1 VVNYLLEGEKLF
13 ALLTRYAATR
23 NADLSE
29 MLKRY
34 VDVTDCF
41 ATLICALTCMLS
53 DQATKGVQDRV
64 VADAFDFLYEARS
77 LTLKSNVT
85 VSYPLARRAYESY
98 LLLELC
104 TFDERFAEKWES
116 GNIITNSTVRTEL
129 VKHLGASDDDRKLY
143 QYFSLGTHPNRGAVL
158 ERIHGHGD
166 KFVLGSIGSPHKAET
181 FEHCAIGLHLW
192 CWLVVCV
199 TRFYYDELSIDVH
212 LAYTN
217 AYVDAVRLADEVLDW
232 LWKEHKRLLEVER
245 E

>member
-34 VDVTDCF
+34 VDVTDGF

-53 DQATKGVQDRV
+53 DQATKGGQDRV
-64 VADAFDFLYEARS
+64 VRDLMADAFDFLYEARS

-85 VSYPLARRAYESY
+85 V
-98 LLLELC
+98 
-104 TFDERFAEKWES
+104 
-116 GNIITNSTVRTEL
+116 
-129 VKHLGASDDDRKLY
+129 Y

-181 FEHCAIGLHLW
+181 FDQNDS
-192 CWLVVCV
+192 
-199 TRFYYDELSIDVH
+199 R
-212 LAYTN
+212 
-217 AYVDAVRLADEVLDW
+217 R
-232 LWKEHKRLLEVER
+232 
-245 E
+245 